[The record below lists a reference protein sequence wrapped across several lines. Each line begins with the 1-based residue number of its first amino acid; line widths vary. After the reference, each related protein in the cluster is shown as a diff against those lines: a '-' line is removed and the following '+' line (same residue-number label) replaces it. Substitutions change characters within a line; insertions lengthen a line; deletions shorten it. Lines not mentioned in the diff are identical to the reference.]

1 MIGEVIA
8 EFKGKSTGIRVLA
21 EGKMEASSAGSG
33 SILGKEVSAEMD
45 TGVLTLMPN
54 GVIML
59 EGNGIIMTAEG
70 DAVMVK
76 IDGIG
81 WATGKGL
88 KSSYRGAC
96 YFMTNS
102 SKLASLNKTVG
113 VWEHESDEKGDNSLK
128 CWAWK

>member
-1 MIGEVIA
+1 MIGELIG
-8 EFKGKSTGIRVLA
+8 EFKGKTTGIRVLSD
-21 EGKMEASSAGSG
+21 GKIETSESGAGMV
-33 SILGKEVSAEMD
+33 LGKEASEMD
-45 TGVLTLMPN
+45 TGVGTLMPN

-59 EGNGIIMTAEG
+59 EGNGVIMTAEG

-113 VWEHESDEKGDNSLK
+113 VWEHESDETGEYSLK